1 MKDIE
6 NYIKDIL
13 KTRKLHFTLIDPD
26 EQTPEEAL
34 DIATQAID
42 GGTDGI
48 MIGGS
53 TVDGDDVDKTCKIL
67 SENIAVPI
75 IIFPG
80 NISSVSKYADG
91 IFFMSY
97 VNSTNPYWINGAQA
111 LAAPSVKASGIEVL
125 PMAYMVV
132 EPGGTVGWVGDAKL
146 VPRNKPK
153 IPAIF
158 AMSSEMFGMKYFYL
172 EAGSGAEK
180 PIPPEMI
187 AYSKKATDDMI
198 IIVGGGIRD
207 GEAAYAAARAGGDII
222 VTGTVVEDTNDVKA
236 KIQELTG
243 AILKASKES

>member
-1 MKDIE
+1 MKDVE
-6 NYIKDIL
+6 NYIRDIL
-13 KTRKLHFTLIDPD
+13 KTRKIHFTLIDPD
-26 EQTPEEAL
+26 EQTQEEAL
-34 DIATQAID
+34 EIATQAIE

-53 TVDGDDVDKTCKIL
+53 TVNGDDVDNTCKIL

-80 NISSVSKYADG
+80 NTSSVSKHADA

-97 VNSTNPYWINGAQA
+97 INSTNQYWINGAQSI
-111 LAAPSVKASGIEVL
+111 AAPTVKASGSEIL
-125 PMAYMVV
+125 SMAYMVV

-153 IPAIF
+153 IPAVY
-158 AMSSEMFGMKYFYL
+158 AMSHEMFGYKFFYL
-172 EAGSGAEK
+172 EAGSGADK

-187 AYSKKATDDMI
+187 AYTKRATEDMI
-198 IIVGGGIRD
+198 IVVGGGIRD
-207 GEAAYAAARAGGDII
+207 AKAAYTAAKAGGDVI
-222 VTGTVVEDTNDVKA
+222 VTGTVVEEVDDVQA

-243 AILKASKES
+243 AIKKASME

>member
-1 MKDIE
+1 MKDVE
-6 NYIKDIL
+6 NYIRNIL
-13 KTRKLHFTLIDPD
+13 KTRKIHFTLIDPD
-26 EQTPEEAL
+26 EQTPQQAL
-34 DIATQAID
+34 EIATQAIEA
-42 GGTDGI
+42 GTDGI

-53 TVDGDDVDKTCKIL
+53 TINGEDLDNTCKVL

-91 IFFMSY
+91 IFYMSY

-111 LAAPSVKASGIEVL
+111 LAAPSVKASGIEIL
-125 PMAYMVV
+125 PMAYMVA

-153 IPAIF
+153 IPAIY
-158 AMSSEMFGMKYFYL
+158 AMSAEMFGMKFFYI

-180 PIPPEMI
+180 PIPPEMV
-187 AYSKKATDDMI
+187 AYSKQANENI
-198 IIVGGGIRD
+198 ILIIGGGIRD
-207 GEAAYAAARAGGDII
+207 AEAAYTAAKAGADIV
-222 VTGTVVEDTNDVKA
+222 VTGTVVEEVDDVKA

-243 AILKASKES
+243 AIRKASQE

>member
-1 MKDIE
+1 MKDVE
-6 NYIKDIL
+6 NYIRDIL

-26 EQTPEEAL
+26 EQTPEKAL
-34 DIATQAID
+34 KIATEAIE
-42 GGTDGI
+42 GGSDGI

-53 TVDGDDVDKTCKIL
+53 TVDGDDVDNTCKIL

-91 IFFMSY
+91 IFYMSY

-111 LAAPSVKASGIEVL
+111 LAAPAVKASGIEVL

-158 AMSSEMFGMKYFYL
+158 AMSSEMFGMRFFYL
-172 EAGSGAEK
+172 EAGSGADK
-180 PIPPEMI
+180 PIPPEMV
-187 AYSKKATDDMI
+187 AYSKRATEDMI
-198 IIVGGGIRD
+198 VLVGGGIRD
-207 GEAAYAAARAGGDII
+207 GKAAYAAAKAGGDII
-222 VTGTVVEDTNDVKA
+222 VTGTVVEEVDDVRS
-236 KIQELTG
+236 KIQEITG
-243 AILKASKES
+243 AILKASKE